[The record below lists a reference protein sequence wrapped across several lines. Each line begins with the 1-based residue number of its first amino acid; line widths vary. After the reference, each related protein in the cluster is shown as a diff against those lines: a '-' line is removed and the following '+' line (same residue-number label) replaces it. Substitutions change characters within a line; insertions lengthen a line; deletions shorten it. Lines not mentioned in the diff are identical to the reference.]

1 MVVGGFRRPEGTGF
15 LGKRLEGLVPRNL
28 NSLNSILDTRHG
40 TLKIPY

>member
-28 NSLNSILDTRHG
+28 NSILDTRHG